1 MAGTHGVKETSEL
14 LMAMKEISLC
24 VLKAKQEADKKGS
37 GVKGIGTELV
47 PILMGNPLALAVI
60 QNGLAG
66 ASDVPKELKDLQFS
80 EIAELLAVAGKC
92 VNEAAALVAPAAP

>member
-1 MAGTHGVKETSEL
+1 MAGTHGVRETSEL

-80 EIAELLAVAGKC
+80 EIAELLKVAGEC
-92 VNEAAALVAPAAP
+92 VNAAAAAIAPATP